1 VFEAVHL
8 NTMYMFSPGAAIS
21 DQDVVSFGDLEQA
34 GATMYDRV
42 AAWRAVCVERLG
54 SPAYR
59 FSFGAIVLLYG
70 GHFKTLTVI
79 WSSLQ
84 NVSWDKVRV
93 DFEEAVQMYH
103 RSRTQL
109 CEYAGGEESVS
120 AMAVEDVAQLGATV
134 AAMNSRPLLDMFIR
148 LQQSLIAQVAC
159 ALNANTMQ
167 FTAGL
172 DLSRRAS
179 SIIGSSVEACLLDK
193 EDSGR
198 DAVRRRA
205 KLRLLTDGICTIVGV
220 SAVWSLRGVAALWT
234 SCTVG
239 AGLCVKALGDWQGD
253 ISEPAVVFT
262 TSLAMAGF
270 LYQVQY
276 GGRPPLPLPVAVVAT
291 PLMLMEFGV
300 NSLS

>member
-1 VFEAVHL
+1 MVITGPTGGIGFYSAQEIV
-8 NTMYMFSPGAAIS
+8 
-21 DQDVVSFGDLEQA
+21 
-34 GATMYDRV
+34 
-42 AAWRAVCVERLG
+42 RLG

-59 FSFGAIVLLYG
+59 FFFGAIVLLYG

-84 NVSWDKVRV
+84 NVSWNKVRV
-93 DFEEAVQMYH
+93 DFEEAMQMYH

-109 CEYAGGEESVS
+109 CEYAGGEGSVS

-134 AAMNSRPLLDMFIR
+134 AAMNSRPLLEMFIR

-198 DAVRRRA
+198 DAVRKRA
-205 KLRLLTDGICTIVGV
+205 KLRLLTDGICMIVGV
-220 SAVWSLRGVAALWT
+220 SGCGRRAQSVLGCASKRWVIGRATFPNPLSLCLLSLTTHRRFERCL
-234 SCTVG
+234 CTKYG
-239 AGLCVKALGDWQGD
+239 Q
-253 ISEPAVVFT
+253 
-262 TSLAMAGF
+262 AMI
-270 LYQVQY
+270 
-276 GGRPPLPLPVAVVAT
+276 P
-291 PLMLMEFGV
+291 
-300 NSLS
+300 